1 MLKTRSD
8 APRKTALHFLIS
20 YYPNSPMTVV
30 QTTFVY
36 AWQPDACKLRAV
48 DQIREVYGVRQFT
61 IDERAHML
69 QVEYDASRLTKDD
82 LVALFRDAGII
93 LWKLSVA
100 P

>member
-1 MLKTRSD
+1 
-8 APRKTALHFLIS
+8 
-20 YYPNSPMTVV
+20 MTVV

-36 AWQPDACKLRAV
+36 AWQPDACTLRAV